1 MAGKK
6 LSQAKK
12 QPDTAKKTY
21 EYDDEALSA
30 VERQLAEEDGL
41 VLPDSDEDDKKSK
54 KSDKS
59 KDKSKEDASKE
70 DASKEDASKE
80 DASKEDAEDV
90 ITWDANVATKPAAEM
105 TDEELKTAQA
115 ALKKRETIIGTKTKQ
130 SSKADTI
137 SIKDKDGKR
146 LDDVSNGKTKEVAD
160 LGGKITGK
168 GGG

>member
-6 LSQAKK
+6 LSQTKK

-41 VLPDSDEDDKKSK
+41 VLPDSDEDNK

-59 KDKSKEDASKE
+59 KDKSKEDS
-70 DASKEDASKE
+70 
-80 DASKEDAEDV
+80 SKEDAEDV
-90 ITWDANVATKPAAEM
+90 ITWDANVATKPASEM

-115 ALKKRETIIGTKTKQ
+115 ALKKRETTIGTKTKQ

-168 GGG
+168 GGGKVGYKDRHRCRQRSKD